1 MCAPQGG
8 HTGPPLHID
17 VLIRITDIPLNNLF
31 DEAAL
36 VFYYRGNTGK
46 EVIVNI

>member
-1 MCAPQGG
+1 MCAPRADTRV
-8 HTGPPLHID
+8 HPY
-17 VLIRITDIPLNNLF
+17 ITMFRYSYYPVNKLF